1 MVSPGPGHT
10 KHLGDKTEV
19 SVGIN
24 SNLLI
29 NILMGYL
36 LEDLRGKTIK
46 TMVSDSKGHGQEM

>member
-1 MVSPGPGHT
+1 MLSPGTGHT

-46 TMVSDSKGHGQEM
+46 NHGQ